1 MPARIAG
8 ELGLPYCLSTAA
20 SQSIED
26 VAAVNDEAAS
36 ERNESNSVHHY
47 DGKPYDD
54 FIPVSE

>member
-26 VAAVNDEAAS
+26 DAAVNDEAAS
-36 ERNESNSVHHY
+36 ERNESISVHQY
-47 DGKPYDD
+47 NGKPHGSFVPD
-54 FIPVSE
+54 S